1 MSAADSPRS
10 GPVLQLI
17 ASGLKLWIRS
27 RCDSVGDLQL
37 QLQGSGLGLLRGRLE
52 GASLTARDV
61 LFQGLP
67 LQHAELSSGPIQIDL
82 SLLRPD
88 KMVVLQ
94 EPFALKGQVTLTG
107 RGLNQA
113 LLGES
118 WRWLGD
124 WLSEQLMGLTTLG
137 GLAIDNDVL
146 ELQAPVAA
154 YKDPARRR
162 FLLQAARNTVVLRPV
177 DGDQETAL
185 PMDPS
190 IRIVEALLQGG
201 MLHLSGDADVTP

>member
-37 QLQGSGLGLLRGRLE
+37 RLHGSGFGLLQGRLE
-52 GASLTARDV
+52 GVSLSARDV

-67 LQHAELSSGPIQIDL
+67 LLHADLTSGPIRVDL

-88 KMVVLQ
+88 RMV
-94 EPFALKGQVTLTG
+94 ALKQSFAVQGQVTITG

-113 LLGES
+113 LLGET

-124 WLSEQLMGLTTLG
+124 WLSEQLMGLTPLG
-137 GLAIDNDVL
+137 GLVIDNDVL
-146 ELQAPVAA
+146 ELQAPVVAHR
-154 YKDPARRR
+154 DPARRR
-162 FLLQAARNTVVLRPV
+162 FLLEAGQNTLVLRPV
-177 DGDQETAL
+177 DGDRETAV
-185 PMDPS
+185 PMDPT
-190 IRIVEALLQGG
+190 IRIVEAQLQGG
-201 MLHLSGDADVTP
+201 MLHVSGDAHVTP

>member
-1 MSAADSPRS
+1 MSAADFPRS

-37 QLQGSGLGLLRGRLE
+37 QLHGSGLGLLRGRLE
-52 GASLTARDV
+52 GVSLSARDV

-67 LQHAELSSGPIQIDL
+67 LQHADLRSGPIQIDL

-88 KMVVLQ
+88 KVMALQ
-94 EPFALKGQVTLTG
+94 EPFALKGQVTITG

-113 LLGES
+113 LLGET

-124 WLSEQLMGLTTLG
+124 WLSEQLMGLTPLG
-137 GLAIDNDVL
+137 GLVIDNDVL
-146 ELQAPVAA
+146 ELQAPVVAH
-154 YKDPARRR
+154 KDPARRR
-162 FLLQAARNTVVLRPV
+162 FLLEAGQNTVVLRPV
-177 DGDQETAL
+177 EGYHETAL
-185 PMDPS
+185 PMDPT
-190 IRIVEALLQGG
+190 IRIVEAQLQGG
-201 MLHLSGDADVTP
+201 MLHLSGDAHDTP